1 MIWTIKKVRQKRL
14 KHWCVDPLDSF
25 NIRIYQMWWS
35 WGYMYKRM
43 VKMRPRL
50 KRWCLDR
57 SILNIWEHSGPC
69 GLQSRLLPSRNPPSN
84 PKIYFTCKHLEGLSW
99 NVQVNISISMSVNLK
114 RTLTYPPVKTKK
126 FLFNQEKRNLFF
138 ILFFFEPFLL
148 KVGNKIFCKRILHLG
163 HKGPSC

>member
-1 MIWTIKKVRQKRL
+1 MIWTIKKVSKSGWNIGVWTL
-14 KHWCVDPLDSF
+14 WTPLISEY
-25 NIRIYQMWWS
+25 IRCGDHGDI
-35 WGYMYKRM
+35 YKRI

-84 PKIYFTCKHLEGLSW
+84 PKIYFTCKHLKGLSL
-99 NVQVNISISMSVNLK
+99 NVQGNISISMSVSLK

-126 FLFNQEKRNLFF
+126 FLFNQEKRNLSFIFF
-138 ILFFFEPFLL
+138 SFLNLFF
-148 KVGNKIFCKRILHLG
+148 
-163 HKGPSC
+163 

>member
-1 MIWTIKKVRQKRL
+1 MTIYSKPWDWIYSEDTHINDMNYKKGQQKRL
-14 KHWCVDPLDSF
+14 KHWCVDPLDSLKESPEYTRCDDHWD
-25 NIRIYQMWWS
+25 I
-35 WGYMYKRM
+35 YKRI

-84 PKIYFTCKHLEGLSW
+84 PKIYFTCKHLKGLSL
-99 NVQVNISISMSVNLK
+99 NVQGNISISMSVSLK

-126 FLFNQEKRNLFF
+126 FLFNQEKRNLSFIFF
-138 ILFFFEPFLL
+138 SFLNLFF
-148 KVGNKIFCKRILHLG
+148 
-163 HKGPSC
+163 